1 MTNAREGHCLCSI
14 PECRPGS
21 SFSLPRHRLC
31 RYLLREDT
39 VRACSSSRFGPRV
52 RVRPCAMCHPVDTNG
67 QRIFRGIQVLSS
79 GWGVEG
85 KPRKFYFFPW
95 ASNKG
100 KDSWQNIEGMRCSEL
115 RDPMQRG
122 NKLRCGRSAPEEVG
136 MTDLIQRSAVGKET
150 TGRKK
155 TTHLGTTTPLHDPSM
170 QWMRLLQNSVVLLLR
185 LSTAQPLST
194 SFLPSPE

>member
-1 MTNAREGHCLCSI
+1 MRCAIRSI
-14 PECRPGS
+14 QTAKGFFEAYKFCQAG
-21 SFSLPRHRLC
+21 
-31 RYLLREDT
+31 
-39 VRACSSSRFGPRV
+39 
-52 RVRPCAMCHPVDTNG
+52 
-67 QRIFRGIQVLSS
+67 
-79 GWGVEG
+79 GVWEG

-100 KDSWQNIEGMRCSEL
+100 KDSWQNIEGMRCSKL

-122 NKLRCGRSAPEEVG
+122 NNLRCGRSAPEEGG

-194 SFLPSPE
+194 SFLPLMSENTLHSTRNFCASPILVFRTGVP